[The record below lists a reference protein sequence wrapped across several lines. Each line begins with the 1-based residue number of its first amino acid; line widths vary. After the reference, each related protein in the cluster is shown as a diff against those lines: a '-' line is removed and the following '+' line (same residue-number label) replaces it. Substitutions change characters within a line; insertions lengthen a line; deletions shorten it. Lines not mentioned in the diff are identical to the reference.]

1 MIARISGVV
10 IEANFTEVVV
20 DVNGVGYLIFIPMST
35 YDKLPEA
42 GKKVTLMT
50 YLNVREDAL
59 DLYGFAT
66 KDEKELFSLLLTVSG
81 IGPKVAL
88 NILSSMSVEN
98 FCNAVANGDIKIIT
112 SLKGIGKK
120 SAERLVLELKSK
132 IALIS
137 PTSQFQKSGSS
148 DGKVAKSAEE
158 ATLALV
164 QLGFKYEHVAQTVQA
179 IAKDLP
185 EQECST
191 ENLMK
196 LAMASINGQ

>member
-1 MIARISGVV
+1 MIAQISGIVV
-10 IEANFTEVVV
+10 DANFTEIIV

-35 YDKLPEA
+35 YDKLPET

-50 YLNVREDAL
+50 FLNVREDAL

-66 KDEKELFSLLLTVSG
+66 KPEKELFALLRTVSG

-98 FCNAVANGDIKIIT
+98 FCNAVANGDVKIIT
-112 SLKGIGKK
+112 TLKGLGKK
-120 SAERLVLELKSK
+120 TAERLVLELKNK
-132 IALIS
+132 IAAIS
-137 PTSQFQKSGSS
+137 PTSTFQQSVSPE
-148 DGKVAKSAEE
+148 GKVAKAAEE

-164 QLGFKYEHVAQTVQA
+164 QLGFKYDQVAQTVHA
-179 IAKDLP
+179 IAKELP
-185 EQECST
+185 EKECST

-196 LAMASINGQ
+196 RAMASISG